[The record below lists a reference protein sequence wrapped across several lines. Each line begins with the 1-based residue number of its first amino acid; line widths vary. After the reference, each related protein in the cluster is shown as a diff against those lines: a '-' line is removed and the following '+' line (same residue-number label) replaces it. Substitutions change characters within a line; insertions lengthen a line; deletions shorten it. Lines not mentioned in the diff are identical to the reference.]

1 MSRKELVKVFSPPLQ
16 FTFNNILYKEK
27 TKSFK
32 KGKLV
37 YLRISVGTLTK
48 TNLKVTKPKKYIVG
62 FLKTYQTKIAAV

>member
-16 FTFNNILYKEK
+16 FTFNNKEK
-27 TKSFK
+27 TKSLK

-48 TNLKVTKPKKYIVG
+48 INV
-62 FLKTYQTKIAAV
+62 